1 MAGLEP
7 VAAGF
12 IVIPSR
18 ARERRYVAYYRE
30 RGEARVPL
38 DDALF
43 DLRATPDG
51 KDVLLLPL
59 RSYDAAVR
67 LRKVFERAA
76 REHDRATRRRRDLS
90 SV

>member
-18 ARERRYVAYYRE
+18 SKERRYVAYYRD

-43 DLRATPDG
+43 ELRTTPEG

-76 REHDRATRRRRDLS
+76 REHDRATRKRRDMAPL
-90 SV
+90 